1 MLNYKIVS
9 ARIIEISAGS
19 RSFVHA
25 WGQARRLWGEVA
37 LRSPKLLETE
47 TDLAQYEMAGEIGGF
62 SIPTK
67 ETFINL
73 VKFMEQFGPFE
84 AEHYGHLRT
93 KTLEKLEKLDPRKAA
108 ATQNIIKW
116 LDQRIETGEMTKAEA
131 AVHLFMIILMGHE
144 IGHHKMIPYDFK
156 RSLLLQEAAAKITG
170 DRGKANHLTNQYED
184 ILINLALAE
193 VNGLPVEALYQ
204 RITGKNESI
213 SPLWQIYMRVYEKL
227 LDIEIL
233 PRYETKSFLKIFK
246 RKVKIEIPAEI
257 EADADRVVQIIH
269 ESRPSNYLQK
279 LPEFAAIFNKYMT
292 DQDLTVPI
300 PLDGEVKSKAPAEQP
315 GRKASAKKAAEGLG
329 KRQKGEPG
337 QGQIRPIKE
346 YQIMMTESGIASD
359 VSEATIMYYLDLAR
373 EFSVQFP
380 LYPKMAGEEVMEGVA
395 LWDPAEHDVSE
406 LDLPLSYQMGP
417 TIPGVTTLRRTKVEG
432 YDTKAGFET
441 PNLVVY
447 VDASGSRPNPN
458 ETLSHPVLGAT
469 IWIQSAINAG
479 AKVRVV
485 VFDSRKKYNAMP
497 GFTRDVNDAMQYAL
511 TYAPSE
517 STTTFP
523 LEDLRELYDN
533 EEYKREPLRMVTIY
547 DDEVSYMLSDEFNGG
562 SGEDLLRQIQ
572 TEGRGG
578 GDFLLGCGESET
590 TRKLR
595 DLGFQVHLMTNWS
608 EIVKAAANSAEAI
621 YDPYRHLQKLQQ
633 EGYNT

>member
-9 ARIIEISAGS
+9 ARITEISAGS

-37 LRSPKLLETE
+37 LRSPKLLENE
-47 TDLAQYEMAGEIGGF
+47 AELAQHEMSGEIGGF

-84 AEHYGHLRT
+84 AEHYNHLRT
-93 KTLEKLEKLDPRKAA
+93 KTLERLEKLDSRKAV
-108 ATQNIIKW
+108 ATQNIINW
-116 LDQRIETGEMTKAEA
+116 LDQRIETGEMTRAEA

-170 DRGKANHLTNQYED
+170 DRGKANHITNQYED

-204 RITGKNESI
+204 RITEKNEGI

-227 LDIEIL
+227 LDVEIL
-233 PRYETKSFLKIFK
+233 P
-246 RKVKIEIPAEI
+246 KVGIPAEM
-257 EADADRVVQIIH
+257 EADADRVVNIIR

-279 LPEFAAIFNKYMT
+279 VQEFATIFNKYMT
-292 DQDLTVPI
+292 DQDMSVPI

-346 YQIMMTESGIASD
+346 YQEMMTASGIASN
-359 VSEATIMYYLDLAR
+359 VKEATIMYYLDLASDL
-373 EFSVQFP
+373 SVKFP

-395 LWDPAEHDVSE
+395 LWDPSEHDVSE

-417 TIPGVTTLRRTKVEG
+417 TIPGVTTLRRTRVEG

-458 ETLSHPVLGAT
+458 EKLSHPVLGAT

-485 VFDSRKKYNAMP
+485 VFDSRKKYNAMQ
-497 GFTRDVNDAMQYAL
+497 GFTRDINEAMQHIL
-511 TYAPSE
+511 TYGPSE
-517 STTTFP
+517 PTTTFP
-523 LEDLRELYDN
+523 LEDLKELYDN

-547 DDEVSYMLSDEFNGG
+547 DDEVSYMLSDKFNGG

-572 TEGRGG
+572 AEGRGG

-590 TRKLR
+590 TKRLR
-595 DLGFQVHLMTNWS
+595 DLGFQVHLMRNWG
-608 EIVKAAANSAEAI
+608 EIAKAAANSAEAI

-633 EGYNT
+633 EVYNT

>member
-9 ARIIEISAGS
+9 ARITEISAGS

-47 TDLAQYEMAGEIGGF
+47 ADLAQYEMSGEIGGF

-84 AEHYGHLRT
+84 AEHYNHLRT
-93 KTLEKLEKLDPRKAA
+93 KTLERLEKIDERKAT
-108 ATQNIIKW
+108 ATQNIINW
-116 LDQRIETGEMTKAEA
+116 LDQRIETGEMTRAEA
-131 AVHLFMIILMGHE
+131 AVHLFMIVLMGHE

-170 DRGKANHLTNQYED
+170 DRGKANHITNQYED

-204 RITGKNESI
+204 RITEKNEGI

-227 LDIEIL
+227 LDVEIL
-233 PRYETKSFLKIFK
+233 P
-246 RKVKIEIPAEI
+246 KVGIPAEM
-257 EADADRVVQIIH
+257 EADADRVVNIIR

-279 LPEFAAIFNKYMT
+279 VQEFATIFNKYMT
-292 DQDLTVPI
+292 DQDMSVPI

-346 YQIMMTESGIASD
+346 YQEMMTASGIASN
-359 VSEATIMYYLDLAR
+359 VKEATIMYYLDLASDL
-373 EFSVQFP
+373 SVKFP
-380 LYPKMAGEEVMEGVA
+380 LYPKMAGEEVIEGVA
-395 LWDPAEHDVSE
+395 LWDPSEHDVAE

-417 TIPGVTTLRRTKVEG
+417 TIPGVTTLMRTKVEG

-485 VFDSRKKYNAMP
+485 VFDSRKKYNAMQ
-497 GFTRDVNDAMQYAL
+497 GFTRDINEAMQHIL
-511 TYAPSE
+511 TYGPSE
-517 STTTFP
+517 PTTTFP
-523 LEDLRELYDN
+523 LEDLKELYDN

-572 TEGRGG
+572 AEGRGG

-590 TRKLR
+590 TKRLR
-595 DLGFQVHLMTNWS
+595 DLGFQVHLMRNWG
-608 EIVKAAANSAEAI
+608 EIAKAAANSAEAI

-633 EGYNT
+633 EVYNT